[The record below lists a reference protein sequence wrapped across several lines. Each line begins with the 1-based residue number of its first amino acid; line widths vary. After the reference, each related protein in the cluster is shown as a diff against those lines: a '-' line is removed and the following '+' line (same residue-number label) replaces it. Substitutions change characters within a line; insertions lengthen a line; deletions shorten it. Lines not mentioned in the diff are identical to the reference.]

1 MQEQLVSL
9 QTAKLAKLKGF
20 DEPTLTG
27 FHGSKIHDVLYSD
40 VLEGLTKYNTLRF
53 TYEGVK
59 TWTSAPAQ
67 SLLQRWLREVHYL
80 DICINPHYK
89 VFGGIAGYLVDVY
102 DQGRSGCLFS
112 NGMDSYELALEQG
125 LQAALKL
132 IK

>member
-1 MQEQLVSL
+1 MQEQLVSFEVS
-9 QTAKLAKLKGF
+9 KLAKSKGYSVPYWGKDKYYTSRGELVNVRKLSEF
-20 DEPTLTG
+20 GMLESSYAPT
-27 FHGSKIHDVLYSD
+27 
-40 VLEGLTKYNTLRF
+40 
-53 TYEGVK
+53 
-59 TWTSAPAQ
+59 Q
-67 SLLQRWLREVHYL
+67 SILQRWLREVHYL